1 MLKSQK
7 SSQRRK
13 SIEVS
18 DEHYE
23 MLKAFSDAEK
33 RLLWRVAGDVI
44 ELGMKHYIARGGRSY
59 GN

>member
-1 MLKSQK
+1 MTKSLK

-18 DEHYE
+18 NEHHE

-44 ELGMKHYIARGGRSY
+44 ELGLKHYVARGGRL
-59 GN
+59 